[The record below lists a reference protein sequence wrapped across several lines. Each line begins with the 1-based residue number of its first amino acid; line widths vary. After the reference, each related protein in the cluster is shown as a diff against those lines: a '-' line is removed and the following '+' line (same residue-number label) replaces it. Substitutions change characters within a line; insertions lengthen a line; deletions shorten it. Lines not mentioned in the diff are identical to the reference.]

1 MLHLTTETAP
11 SVAPKTPI
19 LIAPDH
25 VPAPELPKD
34 GQRYTCPVTKLDTLV
49 HGLIVEREP
58 GHNNH
63 WWGCW
68 SCAGLY
74 WKADMPVPV
83 QKSWHCV
90 RVPII
95 AEPTDADWLAQ
106 LIVEFEGQEDA
117 IKTMTT
123 GFPPDLERDAD
134 IAELLQHCHAAVARL
149 REHDARHMP
158 RVITIHP

>member
-1 MLHLTTETAP
+1 MLDLTTEATP
-11 SVAPKTPI
+11 GIAPKTPI

-90 RVPII
+90 RVAITP
-95 AEPTDADWLAQ
+95 EPTPADWIEHLILEYEHQQADIAALAPN
-106 LIVEFEGQEDA
+106 LPAD
-117 IKTMTT
+117 
-123 GFPPDLERDAD
+123 PDYDAD
-134 IAELLQHCHAAVARL
+134 INELLAQCRAVVQTMREREGRL
-149 REHDARHMP
+149 LP